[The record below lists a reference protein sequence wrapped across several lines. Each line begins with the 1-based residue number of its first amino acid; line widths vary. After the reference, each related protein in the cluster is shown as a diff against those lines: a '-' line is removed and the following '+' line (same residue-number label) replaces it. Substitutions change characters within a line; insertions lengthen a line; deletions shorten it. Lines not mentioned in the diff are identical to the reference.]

1 MMMHPMAHVLDNA
14 VWHSLTGPRRALGE
28 RRGRAGRFDP
38 EVAVFSAVEDPAD
51 PQAFAD
57 LLELIGPGRRA
68 VLFAVGV
75 VVPAGWADEHRG
87 PGHQLV
93 ASGVDVRGATE
104 GTVPLGAADVP
115 EMLALIELTKPGPF
129 APRTVE
135 LGGYLGVRDDAGRLV
150 AMAGE
155 RLGVDGFTEVSAVCT
170 HPDVRGQGLATKLVL
185 AVVDAIRARGDEAF
199 LHVAEDNVN
208 ALRLYRSLGFVDR
221 TMVDAVV
228 VKAPR

>member
-1 MMMHPMAHVLDNA
+1 MTHVLDNA
-14 VWHSLTGPRRALGE
+14 VWHSLTGPRRALGA
-28 RRGRAGRFDP
+28 RRGRAGRFDR

-51 PQAFAD
+51 PEAFAD

-75 VVPAGWADEHRG
+75 VVPEGWIDEHRG

-93 ASGVDVRGATE
+93 ASGVDARGATE
-104 GTVPLGAADVP
+104 GTVALGEADVP
-115 EMLALIELTKPGPF
+115 EMLELIELTRPGPF

-135 LGGYLGVRDDAGRLV
+135 LGGYLGVRDERGRLV

-208 ALRLYRSLGFVDR
+208 ALRLYRSLGFVER
-221 TMVDAVV
+221 AMVDSVI